1 MRRSRVNWRLRL
13 KSLIASCF
21 VPGSAPRL
29 LLTFDDGPHPD
40 CTPAVLAALRRY
52 GAKAAFFVVG
62 SRIPRAPHMLKQVA
76 GEGHLVG
83 NHSFAHPLD
92 EQFGLRDYR
101 SDLIRCQE
109 AVEQHTGSRP
119 GLFRP
124 PLGHLSAASV
134 IAPRL
139 LGLRSML
146 WSIDSEDWT
155 LRSRDA
161 LPAMAERLVTGLSS
175 PRANHIVLFHDDNPF
190 TAELLDLVLPE
201 LVSRK
206 MDLRSGVDAFR

>member
-1 MRRSRVNWRLRL
+1 MNWRLRL
-13 KSLIASCF
+13 KSLISSCF

-40 CTPAVLAALRRY
+40 CTPAVLAALRRHD
-52 GAKAAFFVVG
+52 AKAAFFVVG
-62 SRIPRAPHMLKQVA
+62 SRIPRAPHLLKQVV

-92 EQFGLRDYR
+92 EQFSLRDYR
-101 SDLIRCQE
+101 NDLSRCQA
-109 AVEQHTGSRP
+109 AVEQHTGMRP
-119 GLFRP
+119 ALFRP

-155 LRSRDA
+155 LRSRDD
-161 LPAMAERLVTGLSS
+161 LPAMAERLVKGLSS

-201 LVSRK
+201 LAARNL
-206 MDLRSGVDAFR
+206 DLKSGVDAFR

>member
-1 MRRSRVNWRLRL
+1 MNWRLRL
-13 KSLIASCF
+13 KSLISTCF
-21 VPGSAPRL
+21 VPGAASRL
-29 LLTFDDGPHPD
+29 LLTFDDGPHPER
-40 CTPAVLAALRRY
+40 TPAVLDALRRH
-52 GAKAAFFVVG
+52 GARAAFFVVG
-62 SRIPRAPHMLKQVA
+62 SRIPRAPHMLEQLA
-76 GEGHLVG
+76 SEGHLIG

-92 EQFGLRDYR
+92 KQFNLRDYR
-101 SDLIRCQE
+101 SDLLQCQD
-109 AVEQHTGSRP
+109 AVQALTGERP
-119 GLFRP
+119 ALFRP

-139 LGLRSML
+139 VGLRSML

-161 LPAMAERLVTGLSS
+161 LAGMAERLVHNVSS

-201 LVSRK
+201 LASRNL
-206 MDLRSGVDAFR
+206 DLKSGVEAFR